1 MFISLNKPI
10 VLLLYI
16 PLIGRTM
23 AENNTTER
31 ARALRAEKQVEK
43 LERELELI
51 KSRLKVSEMSIVNQ
65 HFLVFT

>member
-1 MFISLNKPI
+1 M
-10 VLLLYI
+10 LYV
-16 PLIGRTM
+16 PLIGRIM

-31 ARALRAEKQVEK
+31 ARALRAEKQVER

>member
-1 MFISLNKPI
+1 MFINLNKPI
-10 VLLLYI
+10 VLLLYV
-16 PLIGRTM
+16 PLIGRIM

-31 ARALRAEKQVEK
+31 ARALRAEKQVER